1 MLPLGVVRCARRGW
15 TCAGA
20 EARAGAGGD
29 TPMISFTNILL
40 PFFVVASL
48 VSGIA
53 ATDFRS
59 LFLETISVP
68 GSMKQRGYTPV
79 VFIRM
84 MNDKL
89 LAIEAK
95 AKTRTE
101 AQRLRSESDKG
112 IIAAAVDMLSM
123 TPLVRAVQMSS
134 NLIEFRVNGEIVESG
149 ADYLL
154 RLRVERYGQKVARI
168 EVTKPQNDVHA
179 LADLGAER
187 IMQITDPQVY
197 CAAIMQGEATQLL
210 STSGKLLF
218 PKTEACITETLP
230 TAQEDDRLWLLNL
243 QGVVAFV
250 EGRELDAGKH
260 FRSAIRLDPHFSA
273 ALLNLGIL
281 YAHAGR
287 PQKAIGYF
295 AEVFHH
301 RLPSDSPQTF
311 AAAYT
316 EWADAL
322 ANLGQPAEA
331 DATFRR
337 AIEADPQ
344 YAEAYY
350 RWARHTQDPMAA
362 MKLRALGD
370 ALALQQH
377 DALYTE
383 NLVGRLRTVAARSE
397 KPVGSGQPDEIEGT
411 LGDVGLLAEPGTRDR
426 NLWDYIKNTWR
437 RM

>member
-1 MLPLGVVRCARRGW
+1 
-15 TCAGA
+15 
-20 EARAGAGGD
+20 
-29 TPMISFTNILL
+29 MIGFTSILL
-40 PFFVVASL
+40 PLVVIASL
-48 VSGIA
+48 VSGVA

-59 LFLETISVP
+59 LFLDTISVP

-84 MNDKL
+84 MNDRL
-89 LAIEAK
+89 LAIEAT

-101 AQRLRSESDKG
+101 AQRLRTEDEKG
-112 IIAAAVDMLSM
+112 IIAATVDMLSM
-123 TPLVRAVQMSS
+123 THLVRAVQMSS
-134 NLIEFRVNGEIVESG
+134 NLIEFKVNGEIVESG
-149 ADYLL
+149 DDYLL
-154 RLRVERYGQKVARI
+154 RLRIDRYGQKVARI
-168 EVTKPQNDVHA
+168 EATKPQNDVHA

-187 IMQITDPQVY
+187 IMQITDPQVF
-197 CAAIMQGEATQLL
+197 CAAIMQREAAELTP
-210 STSGKLLF
+210 TSGRFLF
-218 PKTEACITETLP
+218 AKTDACITETLP
-230 TAQEDDRLWLLNL
+230 TAQDDDRLWLLNL

-260 FRSAIRLDPHFSA
+260 FRSAIRLEPDFSP

-295 AEVFHH
+295 EQVFRHQ
-301 RLPSDSPQTF
+301 LPSDSPQTF

-322 ANLGQPAEA
+322 ANLGQPAAAEA
-331 DATFRR
+331 MFRR
-337 AIEADPQ
+337 AVEADPQ

-350 RWARHTQDPMAA
+350 RWARHTPDPMAA
-362 MKLRALGD
+362 TKLRALGD
-370 ALALQQH
+370 ALARQQH
-377 DALYTE
+377 GALYTE
-383 NLVGRLRTVAARSE
+383 NLVGRLRSVAAQSQ
-397 KPVGSGQPDEIEGT
+397 KPVAPGQPDDIEGT

-426 NLWDYIKNTWR
+426 NLWDYIRNRWR